1 MRRLRSRLIPSTVIA
16 SIALLALAGAAQAQ
30 TVILGPGLG
39 ELEGTASCTT
49 VGGCGAVTTVPA
61 TPSQT
66 AVSPIDGT
74 VVQWA
79 LEGASET
86 PGFVLDV
93 MRRNLDGS
101 WTVTASSAAV
111 TPGPLVQTFATAL
124 PIKAGEYV
132 GGVSPDGGSTGV
144 LAANPVTVAVFGPA
158 LSVGQPGMSIGE
170 VPTNA
175 PAFQAVVETPPA
187 SPPPTTPSTSTTSTT
202 APVASA
208 PAPVEPHCV
217 VPKLNG
223 KKLKGSKKT
232 IKAALCNV
240 GLVATKNGVNASS
253 GKVVAQSPKAGKVVA
268 AHTEVSLKLG

>member
-1 MRRLRSRLIPSTVIA
+1 MRRLCGKLIPTIVIA
-16 SIALLALAGAAQAQ
+16 SIALLALAGYAQAQ

-39 ELEGTASCTT
+39 ELEGTANCSA

-61 TPSQT
+61 ISSQT
-66 AVSPIDGT
+66 VVSPVDGT

-93 MRRNLDGS
+93 MRHNLDGS

-111 TPGPLVQTFATAL
+111 TPSPLVQTFATAL

-144 LAANPVTVAVFGPA
+144 LKANPVTVAVFQPA
-158 LSVGQPGMSIGE
+158 LAVGQPGMPFAE

-175 PAFQAVVETPPA
+175 PAFQAVVETPPVV
-187 SPPPTTPSTSTTSTT
+187 PPATTQSATSTP
-202 APVASA
+202 APPA

-223 KKLKGSKKT
+223 KKLKASKKT
-232 IKAALCNV
+232 IKGALCNV
-240 GLVATKNGVNASS
+240 GLVSTKNGVKAAS
-253 GKVVAQSPKAGKVVA
+253 GKVIGQSPKAGKVVT
-268 AHTEVSLKLG
+268 AHSPVSLKLG